1 MIDNNDIL
9 QLSNDHSIE
18 VDSHA
23 FYKHPIQFKNSSS
36 NKVMSFSTM
45 FAFDLINEHGNQG
58 RHQFAFTIFPS
69 GALPG
74 PYLGE
79 LNSKNN
85 GNISD
90 HVFMVAFTV
99 THPKFSDID
108 DNHVVV
114 GLIQESTDAATR
126 VHHQCL
132 TRGVVGNVATRISV
146 LFFWDSCWFVLNQTD
161 LGWIDSYRLAE
172 IDWFMLYRSV
182 QANIGRFRLIPA
194 LNQAKIQV
202 RIIIYIYIYK
212 KKKKP

>member
-1 MIDNNDIL
+1 MNDNNDIL

-58 RHQFAFTIFPS
+58 RHHFAFIIFPS

-85 GNISD
+85 GNILD

-114 GLIQESTDAATR
+114 GLIQESTDAATG

-132 TRGVVGNVATRISV
+132 TRGVVGNAATRISV
-146 LFFWDSCWFVLNQTD
+146 LFFLGFVSICVESNRFGLNRFVSASRN
-161 LGWIDSYRLAE
+161 LLIHVVPVGSSKYRL
-172 IDWFMLYRSV
+172 I
-182 QANIGRFRLIPA
+182 
-194 LNQAKIQV
+194 
-202 RIIIYIYIYK
+202 
-212 KKKKP
+212 